1 MVPLHSSADSL
12 CGVSAYFRFQGVLE
26 IHSPPDRLLR
36 VGAVGRREVEES
48 EKRGGGVKRGVWILI
63 GVVLVVAAGGF
74 LAGKRSFSES
84 SPSPSDPATPPLK
97 SSPFKMSG
105 VITSLDLS
113 DPQTPRLTL
122 KSEGGNE
129 KTVFLIAGATI
140 VSEGK
145 PLGVGELKAGDV
157 IDIDC
162 EFDAKTE
169 KTFVQRADVVV
180 RTMAATV
187 QEGQSSKDPEFE

>member
-1 MVPLHSSADSL
+1 
-12 CGVSAYFRFQGVLE
+12 
-26 IHSPPDRLLR
+26 
-36 VGAVGRREVEES
+36 
-48 EKRGGGVKRGVWILI
+48 
-63 GVVLVVAAGGF
+63 
-74 LAGKRSFSES
+74 
-84 SPSPSDPATPPLK
+84 
-97 SSPFKMSG
+97 MSG